1 MGDVGNAGMEA
12 WGGND
17 FQAPQAAQN
26 GVPAQQAPVQPPPT
40 GAPAPDAPQPP
51 AAPPSD
57 PLVDRMNLLL
67 ESVVHIGHAAGNAH
81 QEQLINRQALEALVH
96 RLENLSTGTPAAST
110 NSSSRPPRGNVRVRD
125 PRIFNGKASEVDAF
139 LEEVDAAILL
149 QPALRDADET
159 VKCHYFVSWLGDG
172 APRSWL
178 KAMKNRDLL
187 FLDDYMALVYEFRK
201 RFEDSDIEN
210 KMIHKIEALK
220 QEVSAAVYANQFEEY
235 LRYINWTEAYAI
247 KRFERGLKQDVRM
260 QLLGKLRPATLS
272 EWIPHQQGVRVTTSN
287 TTRQSQPQRSTTA
300 FAPTFTQRPTA
311 AAPQA
316 APLTLYPWRS
326 TPSGTVSSPLKN
338 GSAVSTTIYASTAV
352 RALIASPTA
361 RCAPPRTQSPREK
374 RSREQIRSPGAPG
387 DTRDSGTRYGGS
399 EARPSQGRCV
409 DTQACWCPAFPTLV
423 SCSCVSLFARP
434 FLPLRLT
441 LVSQP

>member
-1 MGDVGNAGMEA
+1 
-12 WGGND
+12 
-17 FQAPQAAQN
+17 
-26 GVPAQQAPVQPPPT
+26 APVQPPPT
-40 GAPAPDAPQPP
+40 GAPAPDAPQRP

-110 NSSSRPPRGNVRVRD
+110 NSSSGPPRGNVRVRD

-139 LEEVDAAILL
+139 LEE
-149 QPALRDADET
+149 
-159 VKCHYFVSWLGDG
+159 CHYFVSWLGDG

-220 QEVSAAVYANQFEEY
+220 QEASAAVYANQFEEY
-235 LRYINWTEAYAI
+235 LRYIDWTEAYAI

-260 QLLGKLRPATLS
+260 QLLGKPRPATLS
-272 EWIPHQQGVRVTTSN
+272 EWIPQVIELDNELHN
-287 TTRQSQPQRSTTA
+287 
-300 FAPTFTQRPTA
+300 
-311 AAPQA
+311 
-316 APLTLYPWRS
+316 
-326 TPSGTVSSPLKN
+326 
-338 GSAVSTTIYASTAV
+338 
-352 RALIASPTA
+352 
-361 RCAPPRTQSPREK
+361 
-374 RSREQIRSPGAPG
+374 
-387 DTRDSGTRYGGS
+387 
-399 EARPSQGRCV
+399 
-409 DTQACWCPAFPTLV
+409 
-423 SCSCVSLFARP
+423 
-434 FLPLRLT
+434 LRLET
-441 LVSQP
+441 